1 MIVRN
6 KGIDLEDMATK
17 WSESTERLASI
28 ATATIKSVKEEGNL
42 PFWKHYKPDEKL
54 DIYQTTEPVPT
65 GKKQKVPATAEN
77 VPGTSHQP
85 PGPSNEPQFGLVPG
99 TQILWDFV
107 NNEPVDMIVYEN

>member
-28 ATATIKSVKEEGNL
+28 ATATIKSVKEEKNL
-42 PFWKHYKPDEKL
+42 PFWKHCKPDEKL
-54 DIYQTTEPVPT
+54 DIYQTTEPMPT
-65 GKKQKVPATAEN
+65 GKQKATAEN
-77 VPGTSHQP
+77 LPGPSRKP
-85 PGPSNEPQFGLVPG
+85 PGDPSPSNEPQFGLVPG